1 MIHIIEFVNNDIKTI
16 IITIYMLMKLE
27 ERTDT
32 LSSYVGDTNKSI
44 LDSRK
49 LTCTR
54 RKRPWEEL
62 MAS

>member
-1 MIHIIEFVNNDIKTI
+1 MSHIIELVNNDIKTI
-16 IITIYMLMKLE
+16 ITTIYMLMKLE
-27 ERTDT
+27 ERMDM
-32 LSSYVGDTNKSI
+32 LRSYVGDTNKSI

-54 RKRPWEEL
+54 RKRLWQEL